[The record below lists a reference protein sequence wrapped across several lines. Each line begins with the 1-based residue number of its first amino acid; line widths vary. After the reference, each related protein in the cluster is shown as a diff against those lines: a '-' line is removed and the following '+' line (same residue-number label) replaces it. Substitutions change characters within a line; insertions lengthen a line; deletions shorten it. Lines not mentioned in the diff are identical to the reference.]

1 VQGIGESGVRAKK
14 AASQTTFARVKSF
27 YSKNFRLGILG
38 GGQLGRMLIQVATNY
53 DVRISVLDPAADAP
67 CSKLAHDFTVGD
79 FNDYDTVYRFGQ
91 TVDVLTI
98 EIEHVNVE
106 ALEALEKEGK
116 KVYPSPR
123 ILRIVKDK
131 GLQKQFYKDND
142 IATAPFT
149 LIDNKSE
156 LSSAQLPIVQKM
168 RTGGY
173 DGKGV
178 TVLKTEADLEHA
190 FDVPSVLEEMV
201 DFEKELSI
209 IIARNESG
217 QIKSF
222 PLVEMEFNHEANL
235 VEFLFSPAAVD
246 YSIEQK
252 ACALAHRLVEKMNFV
267 GLLAVEMFLDK
278 KGNILVNE
286 IAPRPHNSGH
296 HTIEACVTSQYEQMM
311 RAILNLPLGDTT
323 LIRPAVMINLLGEK
337 GFSGPVHYR
346 GLEEVMMWPGVYVH
360 LYGKAD
366 TKPFR
371 KMGHVTV
378 CNNNLEE
385 AKTSA
390 RKVMET
396 VKVESSGT
404 ES

>member
-1 VQGIGESGVRAKK
+1 M
-14 AASQTTFARVKSF
+14 TNYLWRVKSF

-67 CSKLAHDFTVGD
+67 CSKLAHDFTQGD

-116 KVYPSPR
+116 QVYPSAR
-123 ILRIVKDK
+123 VLRMVKDK
-131 GLQKQFYKDND
+131 GLQKQFYKNND
-142 IATAPFT
+142 IPTAPFQ
-149 LIDNKSE
+149 LIDNKE
-156 LSSAQLPIVQKM
+156 GLKGVALPIVQKM

-178 TVLKTEADLEHA
+178 TVLKSEADLDNA
-190 FDVPSVLEEMV
+190 FNVPSVLEEMV
-201 DFEKELSI
+201 DFEKEISV
-209 IIARNESG
+209 IIARNASG

-222 PLVEMEFNHEANL
+222 PLVEMEFNPEANL

-246 YSIEQK
+246 YDTEQR
-252 ACALAHRLVEKMNFV
+252 ACALAHRLVESMDFV

-278 KGNILVNE
+278 EGNILVNE

-296 HTIEACVTSQYEQMM
+296 HTIEACITSQYEQMM
-311 RAILNLPLGDTT
+311 RAILNLPLGDTALT
-323 LIRPAVMINLLGEK
+323 RPAVMINLLGEK

-346 GLEEVMMWPGVYVH
+346 GLEEVMKWSGVYVH

-378 CNNNLEE
+378 CNNNLNE
-385 AKTSA
+385 AKTTA

-396 VKVESSGT
+396 VKVEAEG
-404 ES
+404 